1 MFSIHGKSGPKNSW
15 KAFSKCFAGMVGL
28 LKPTHKITIPCQ
40 IVKWKHKSKMSTKEE
55 LTARCS
61 GWLRIWTW
69 VFLNHGLKGWNSLR
83 KIGELSLSLS
93 LSLTNLGFFIIPRVS
108 WELLNT
114 TTNLQMKRSEQGFT
128 CKEQLSWNPT
138 TKTPN
143 SGRDCVY
150 QFSRM
155 GFCSGTALQIGWD
168 GYVMMMMMMMMWIF
182 LINNFGVCSA
192 LWWCRSCAPVLFLM
206 ASVQHTSAGI
216 TTIRLIMLI
225 SLWISCLSQSCA
237 WPVLMIVFDQQCHLL
252 LSILQLPDDK
262 HLQQIHHLHHMH

>member
-1 MFSIHGKSGPKNSW
+1 
-15 KAFSKCFAGMVGL
+15 
-28 LKPTHKITIPCQ
+28 
-40 IVKWKHKSKMSTKEE
+40 
-55 LTARCS
+55 
-61 GWLRIWTW
+61 
-69 VFLNHGLKGWNSLR
+69 
-83 KIGELSLSLS
+83 
-93 LSLTNLGFFIIPRVS
+93 
-108 WELLNT
+108 
-114 TTNLQMKRSEQGFT
+114 MKRSEQGFT

-138 TKTPN
+138 TETPN

-168 GYVMMMMMMMMWIF
+168 GYVMMMMMMMMCIF

-206 ASVQHTSAGI
+206 ASVQHTCAGI

-225 SLWISCLSQSCA
+225 SLWISCLNQSCA
-237 WPVLMIVFDQQCHLL
+237 WPVLMILFDQKWHLL
-252 LSILQLPDDK
+252 LSIPQLPDDK